1 MENASKALVIAGAI
15 ILVIVL
21 ITLGYNVIKNNSDI
35 INKGNT
41 DQAQVEAFNSEFE
54 NYAGS
59 GKKASDVRNLCSKV
73 FAKNGT
79 ETKNQTNHTITLTYE
94 NATGNTSAIS
104 SIPTD
109 LNNGIEYTI
118 ELTYDSSTGY
128 INAIEITH

>member
-35 INKGNT
+35 INNGNT

-54 NYAGS
+54 SYAGS

-79 ETKNQTNHTITLTYE
+79 ETKNHTNHTIELIHGT
-94 NATGNTSAIS
+94 AITTM
-104 SIPTD
+104 PTNLD
-109 LNNGIEYTI
+109 NGVNYTI
-118 ELTYDSSTGY
+118 SLEYDQSTGY
-128 INAIEITH
+128 INRIRITP